1 MPQVFNIAP
10 TTVRWV
16 WLAIPSALVLVV
28 LIVAVAIIMKSVSG
42 ARSSTFEVSRDGLRI
57 RGDMYGRLIPVGEL
71 VADSVQRVDIS
82 YGGLRPVS
90 RVGGTSLPG
99 YRSGW
104 FRLSNGSRALLYV
117 TDPEKVVHIPTT
129 AGYSVLL
136 SVADA
141 DRFVDAL
148 RQLGGE
154 TTRPSR
160 SLP

>member
-1 MPQVFNIAP
+1 MAQVFHIAP

-16 WLAIPSALVLVV
+16 WLALPSALVLVV
-28 LIVAVAIIMKSVSG
+28 LAVTVAIIMKAVSG
-42 ARSSTFEVSRDGLRI
+42 ARSSTFEVSPAGLRI
-57 RGDMYGRLIPVGEL
+57 QGDIYGRLIPPSEL
-71 VADSVQRVDIS
+71 IADSVQRVDIS
-82 YGGLRPVS
+82 RGGLRPVM

-117 TDPEKVVHIPTT
+117 TDPEKVVHVPTRD
-129 AGYSVLL
+129 GYSVLL
-136 SVADA
+136 SVSEA

-148 RQLGGE
+148 RKLGNE
-154 TTRPSR
+154 TGRPSH

>member
-42 ARSSTFEVSRDGLRI
+42 ARSSTFEVSREGLRI
-57 RGDMYGRLIPVGEL
+57 QGDMYGRLIPVGEL

-82 YGGLRPVS
+82 RGGLRPAV

-104 FRLSNGSRALLYV
+104 FRLSDGSRALLDV
-117 TDPEKVVHIPTT
+117 TDPEKVSHMPTR
-129 AGYSVLL
+129 GPGP
-136 SVADA
+136 
-141 DRFVDAL
+141 RF
-148 RQLGGE
+148 
-154 TTRPSR
+154 S
-160 SLP
+160 